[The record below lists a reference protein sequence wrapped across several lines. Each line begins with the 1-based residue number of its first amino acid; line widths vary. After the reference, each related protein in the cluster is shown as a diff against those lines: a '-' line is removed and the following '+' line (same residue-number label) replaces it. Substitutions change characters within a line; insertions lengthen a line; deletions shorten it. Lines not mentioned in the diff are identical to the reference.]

1 MTDILAPTPHLD
13 ELRSRHVDDRTEAHH
28 PGGPGLDAPVLIA
41 NRTRHSIGR
50 GHEIG
55 MQHVISPLGC
65 PVHRPVQIHRCDV
78 RSEVDLSARQPTEQ
92 DVDEAGPVQRNPK
105 TDPPFDLNG
114 FELAQPPTAGGLDPA
129 EDGGGADGPQRRERH
144 AATIKHRNG
153 IRPRTI
159 PALTGAKAEA
169 RSSRV
174 IRASGRVASA
184 ATAHAIPGEVGV
196 IVMCAAS
203 REPEAEHGVEVDGG
217 SHVRDYDG
225 EDAESCHALTL
236 GEGRSEWHEQIG
248 RLTQAAVGSAAADD
262 APAGHPRTLRTLMV
276 ASDACPPDRKI
287 ARHGERHDLWCDAS
301 SDRPVGWVSQGA
313 RQQGAVRR
321 SGLGVRVDVR

>member
-1 MTDILAPTPHLD
+1 M
-13 ELRSRHVDDRTEAHH
+13 
-28 PGGPGLDAPVLIA
+28 
-41 NRTRHSIGR
+41 
-50 GHEIG
+50 
-55 MQHVISPLGC
+55 
-65 PVHRPVQIHRCDV
+65 
-78 RSEVDLSARQPTEQ
+78 
-92 DVDEAGPVQRNPK
+92 
-105 TDPPFDLNG
+105 
-114 FELAQPPTAGGLDPA
+114 
-129 EDGGGADGPQRRERH
+129 
-144 AATIKHRNG
+144 
-153 IRPRTI
+153 
-159 PALTGAKAEA
+159 
-169 RSSRV
+169 

-225 EDAESCHALTL
+225 DHAESCHALTL

-248 RLTQAAVGSAAADD
+248 RLTQAAIGSAAADD

-301 SDRPVGWVSQGA
+301 ADRPVGWVSQGA